1 MVSVNDCVE
10 YYSPTGDA
18 GEDYVLKQGD
28 VVKMYVLHGIN
39 WNYLLFVF
47 GRCQLQDETFQH
59 ANTFVLF
66 WNL

>member
-28 VVKMYVLHGIN
+28 VVKMYVLYGIN
-39 WNYLLFVF
+39 WNCLF
-47 GRCQLQDETFQH
+47 
-59 ANTFVLF
+59 FVLADHNYRMGRF
-66 WNL
+66 KD